1 MGLFEQFPYTN
12 FHDLNLDWIIK
23 ALKDLDKKVDTI
35 EERITEAAKVY
46 VDARIKEFVDGPMQD
61 MQNQINALD
70 TEMDTFQ
77 ASINKQFA
85 NYTAATDKKLADF
98 QTLVNAQI
106 VLLRND
112 LANAKAEFQTL
123 IDGANNYTDQQIA
136 VAMGK
141 IPKLVEKYILEVH
154 VWNMLTGEYV
164 PIQDMFN
171 YLCTLHVDNG
181 LTNDEVTAKN
191 NTFTQMAEY
200 NATFHQMTVNSKLL
214 IQQH

>member
-23 ALKDLDKKVDTI
+23 ALKDLDNKVDTI

-61 MQNQINALD
+61 MQNQINNLD
-70 TEMDTFQ
+70 TEMDNFQ
-77 ASINKQFA
+77 ASVNKQFA

-106 VLLRND
+106 VLLHND

-123 IDGANNYTDQQIA
+123 IDGANSYTDQQIA

-164 PIQDMFN
+164 PIQGMFN

-181 LTNDEVTAKN
+181 LTNDEVTARK
-191 NTFTQMAEY
+191 NTFMDVANY
-200 NATFHQMTVNSKLL
+200 NATFYQMTINSKLL
-214 IQQH
+214 IEQK

>member
-23 ALKDLDKKVDTI
+23 ALKDLDEKVDTI
-35 EERITEAAKVY
+35 EERITEAAKLY

-70 TEMDTFQ
+70 KEMDSFQ
-77 ASINKQFA
+77 ASVNKQFA
-85 NYTAATDKKLADF
+85 DYTAATDKKLADF
-98 QTLVNAQI
+98 QNLVNAQI
-106 VLLRND
+106 VLLRAD
-112 LANAKAEFQTL
+112 LAKAQAEFQTL
-123 IDGANNYTDQQIA
+123 IDGANSYTDQQIA
-136 VAMGK
+136 IAMSK
-141 IPKLVEKYILEVH
+141 IPELVAKEVLDVH

-181 LTNDEVTAKN
+181 STNDEVTAKN
-191 NTFTQMAEY
+191 NTFDQMAAY
-200 NATFHQMTVNSKLL
+200 NATFNQMIVNSKLL

>member
-35 EERITEAAKVY
+35 EERITEAAKIY

-123 IDGANNYTDQQIA
+123 IDGANSYTDQQIA
-136 VAMGK
+136 VAMSK
-141 IPKLVEKYILEVH
+141 IPELVAKEVLDVH
-154 VWNMLTGEYV
+154 VWNMLTGEYI

-181 LTNDEVTAKN
+181 LTNDEVTARK
-191 NTFTQMAEY
+191 NTFMDVANY
-200 NATFHQMTVNSKLL
+200 NATFYQMTINSKLL
-214 IQQH
+214 IEQK

>member
-23 ALKDLDKKVDTI
+23 ALKDLDNKVDTI

-77 ASINKQFA
+77 ANVNKQFA

-98 QTLVNAQI
+98 QSLVNAQI

-112 LANAKAEFQTL
+112 IANAKAEFQTL
-123 IDGANNYTDQQIA
+123 IDGANSYTDQQIA

-171 YLCTLHVDNG
+171 YLCALHVDNG

>member
-61 MQNQINALD
+61 MQNQINNLD
-70 TEMDTFQ
+70 TEMDNFQ
-77 ASINKQFA
+77 ASVNKQFA

-123 IDGANNYTDQQIA
+123 IDGANSYTDQQIA
-136 VAMGK
+136 VAMSK
-141 IPKLVEKYILEVH
+141 IPELVAKEVLDVH
-154 VWNMLTGEYV
+154 VWNMLTGEYI

-181 LTNDEVTAKN
+181 LTNDEVTARK
-191 NTFTQMAEY
+191 NTFMDVANY
-200 NATFHQMTVNSKLL
+200 NATFYQMTINSKLL
-214 IQQH
+214 IEQK

>member
-77 ASINKQFA
+77 AKVNKQFA
-85 NYTAATDKKLADF
+85 DYTAATDKKLADF

-123 IDGANNYTDQQIA
+123 IDGANSYTDQQIA
-136 VAMGK
+136 VAMSK

-164 PIQDMFN
+164 PIQVMFN

>member
-35 EERITEAAKVY
+35 EERITEAAKIY

-61 MQNQINALD
+61 MQNQINNLD
-70 TEMDTFQ
+70 TEMYNFQ
-77 ASINKQFA
+77 ASVNKQFA

-123 IDGANNYTDQQIA
+123 IDGANSYTDQQIA
-136 VAMGK
+136 VAMSK

-164 PIQDMFN
+164 PIQDMFS

-181 LTNDEVTAKN
+181 LTNDEVTARK
-191 NTFTQMAEY
+191 NTFMDVANY
-200 NATFHQMTVNSKLL
+200 NATFYQMTINSKLL
-214 IQQH
+214 IEQK

>member
-23 ALKDLDKKVDTI
+23 ALKDLDNKVDTI

-61 MQNQINALD
+61 MQNQINNLD
-70 TEMDTFQ
+70 TEMDNFQ
-77 ASINKQFA
+77 ASVNKQFA

-112 LANAKAEFQTL
+112 IANAKAEFQTL
-123 IDGANNYTDQQIA
+123 IDGANSYTDQQIA

-164 PIQDMFN
+164 SIQDMFN

-181 LTNDEVTAKN
+181 LTNDEVTARK
-191 NTFTQMAEY
+191 NTFMDVANY
-200 NATFHQMTVNSKLL
+200 NATFYQMTINSKLL
-214 IQQH
+214 IKQK

>member
-1 MGLFEQFPYTN
+1 MGLFEHFPYTN

-23 ALKDLDKKVDTI
+23 ALKDLDEKVDTI

-46 VDARIKEFVDGPMQD
+46 VDERIKEFVDGPMQD

-98 QTLVNAQI
+98 KTLVNAQI

-123 IDGANNYTDQQIA
+123 IDGANSYTDQQIA

-154 VWNMLTGEYV
+154 VWNILTGEYV

-171 YLCTLHVDNG
+171 YLCALHVDSG
-181 LTNDEVTAKN
+181 STNDEVTAKN
-191 NTFTQMAEY
+191 NTFAQMAEY

>member
-1 MGLFEQFPYTN
+1 MGLFENFPYSN
-12 FHDLNLDWIIK
+12 FHELNLDWIIK
-23 ALKDLDKKVDTI
+23 ALKDLDNKVDTI
-35 EERITEAAKVY
+35 EERITEAAKIY
-46 VDARIKEFVDGPMQD
+46 VDARIAEFVTGPMQD

-70 TEMDTFQ
+70 KEMDAFQ
-77 ASINKQFA
+77 ASVNKQFA
-85 NYTAATDKKLADF
+85 NYTASTDKKIADF

-112 LANAKAEFQTL
+112 LANAEAKFQRM
-123 IDGANNYTDQQIA
+123 IDGANSYTDQQIA

-141 IPKLVEKYILEVH
+141 IPKLVEKSILEVH

-181 LTNDEVTAKN
+181 LTNDEVTARN
-191 NTFTQMAEY
+191 NTFMDVANY
-200 NATFHQMTVNSKLL
+200 NATFFQMTINSKLL
-214 IQQH
+214 IEQK

>member
-1 MGLFEQFPYTN
+1 MGLFEQFPYAN
-12 FHDLNLDWIIK
+12 FHELNLDWILK
-23 ALKDLDKKVDTI
+23 ALKDLDTKVNTI
-35 EERITEAAKVY
+35 EERITEAAKKY

-70 TEMDTFQ
+70 NEMDAFQ
-77 ASINKQFA
+77 ASVNRQFA
-85 NYTAATDKKLADF
+85 DYTASTDKKIADF

-112 LANAKAEFQTL
+112 LANAEAKFQRM
-123 IDGANNYTDQQIA
+123 IDGANSYTDQQIA

-181 LTNDEVTAKN
+181 LTNDEVKARN
-191 NTFTQMAEY
+191 NTFMDVANY
-200 NATFHQMTVNSKLL
+200 NATFNQMIVNSKLL
-214 IQQH
+214 IKQK

>member
-23 ALKDLDKKVDTI
+23 ALKDLDEKVDTI
-35 EERITEAAKVY
+35 EERITEAAKLY

-70 TEMDTFQ
+70 KEMDSFQ
-77 ASINKQFA
+77 ASVNKQFA
-85 NYTAATDKKLADF
+85 DYTAATDKKLTDF
-98 QTLVNAQI
+98 QNLVNAQI
-106 VLLRND
+106 VLLRAD
-112 LANAKAEFQTL
+112 IAKAQAEFQTL
-123 IDGANNYTDQQIA
+123 IDGANSYTDQQIA
-136 VAMGK
+136 IAMSK
-141 IPKLVEKYILEVH
+141 IPELVQKQVLDVH

-181 LTNDEVTAKN
+181 STNDEVTAKN
-191 NTFTQMAEY
+191 NTFAQMAAY
-200 NATFHQMTVNSKLL
+200 NSTFYQMTMNSKLL
-214 IQQH
+214 IEQH

>member
-35 EERITEAAKVY
+35 EERITEAAKIY

-123 IDGANNYTDQQIA
+123 IDGANSYTDQQIA

-141 IPKLVEKYILEVH
+141 IPKLV
-154 VWNMLTGEYV
+154 
-164 PIQDMFN
+164 
-171 YLCTLHVDNG
+171 
-181 LTNDEVTAKN
+181 
-191 NTFTQMAEY
+191 
-200 NATFHQMTVNSKLL
+200 
-214 IQQH
+214 

>member
-77 ASINKQFA
+77 AKVNKQFA
-85 NYTAATDKKLADF
+85 DYTAATDKKLADF
-98 QTLVNAQI
+98 QDLVNAQI

-112 LANAKAEFQTL
+112 IANAKAEFQTL
-123 IDGANNYTDQQIA
+123 IDGANSYTDQQIA

-164 PIQDMFN
+164 LIQDMFN

>member
-1 MGLFEQFPYTN
+1 MGLFEHFPYTN

-77 ASINKQFA
+77 ANVNKQFA
-85 NYTAATDKKLADF
+85 NYTAATDKKIADF
-98 QTLVNAQI
+98 QTVVNAQI

-123 IDGANNYTDQQIA
+123 IDGANSYTDQQIA

-171 YLCTLHVDNG
+171 YLGTLHVDNG
-181 LTNDEVTAKN
+181 STNDEVTAKN